1 MADLLRLLGTGW
13 AVAASVMILLWF
25 TQRRTGNA
33 GIVDVGWAG
42 TTGFLPI
49 LYGVLGEG
57 EPFRRLLLAV
67 LGGLWGVRLAWHL
80 WRDRIWKQ
88 PEEGR
93 YVTLRKQWSPHA
105 DRAFFIFFQAQGLA
119 AVALSLP
126 FALAT
131 QAPQPFPVATD
142 LAALALVVIGVVG
155 ETIADRQLVTFK
167 KDPGSRGKTCRA
179 GLWHY
184 SRHPNYFFEWILWCG
199 FGVLGL
205 AGPWGWAGL
214 AAPALM
220 LYTIVFVTGIPPTEA
235 QALVSRGEDYR
246 AYQRTTSPFVPWP
259 PRPDPGASRGDA

>member
-1 MADLLRLLGTGW
+1 M
-13 AVAASVMILLWF
+13 
-25 TQRRTGNA
+25 
-33 GIVDVGWAG
+33 
-42 TTGFLPI
+42 
-49 LYGVLGEG
+49 
-57 EPFRRLLLAV
+57 
-67 LGGLWGVRLAWHL
+67 
-80 WRDRIWKQ
+80 
-88 PEEGR
+88 
-93 YVTLRKQWSPHA
+93 
-105 DRAFFIFFQAQGLA
+105 
-119 AVALSLP
+119 
-126 FALAT
+126 
-131 QAPQPFPVATD
+131 
-142 LAALALVVIGVVG
+142 G

-259 PRPDPGASRGDA
+259 PREDPGPNPGSFVMWYQGILDRGLVPDGLIRRAIRRRCAERLQRERGRFDREAFVAELKTLPHRPAYRPGQRAALRGAAGLFRPRPGAAP